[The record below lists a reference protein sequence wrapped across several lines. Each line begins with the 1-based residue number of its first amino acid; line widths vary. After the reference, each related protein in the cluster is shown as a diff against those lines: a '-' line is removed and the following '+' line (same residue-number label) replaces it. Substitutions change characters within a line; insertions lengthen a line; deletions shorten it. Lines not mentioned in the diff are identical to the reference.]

1 KIVESAIGPPP
12 LDGIVTDVWTPEYWD
27 DIVKVELPWM
37 QRETSTYHGTPPKP
51 VIKPVTPPSN
61 DEAVNGGW
69 IPWWNN
75 WYGPMGF
82 PWFVRGDGPTAPVA
96 GTPAECHR

>member
-1 KIVESAIGPPP
+1 
-12 LDGIVTDVWTPEYWD
+12 
-27 DIVKVELPWM
+27 M
-37 QRETSTYHGTPPKP
+37 QRGRQLKKPVHVMAEPPKP
-51 VIKPVTPPSN
+51 VIKPVFTYKKGEVDSALQPYSTTSVLVTPPSN
-61 DEAVNGGW
+61 DEAVHGGW
-69 IPWWNN
+69 IPWWSN